1 MTQVPVSFNPAS
13 SSIRPAQAVS
23 GLLGSCISGL
33 SHFFL
38 FDLLASLNSL
48 CFKHSLIE
56 HLQVTDTQMTLR
68 ILLHLNL
75 LKFYEVDCT
84 HFIYGKTEPQRDES
98 I

>member
-13 SSIRPAQAVS
+13 SSVPPAQAVS
-23 GLLGSCISGL
+23 GFLWSLISGL

-38 FDLLASLNSL
+38 FDLLASLNFL

-56 HLQVTDTQMTLR
+56 LLQVTDTQMTLH

-75 LKFYEVDCT
+75 Y
-84 HFIYGKTEPQRDES
+84 
-98 I
+98 